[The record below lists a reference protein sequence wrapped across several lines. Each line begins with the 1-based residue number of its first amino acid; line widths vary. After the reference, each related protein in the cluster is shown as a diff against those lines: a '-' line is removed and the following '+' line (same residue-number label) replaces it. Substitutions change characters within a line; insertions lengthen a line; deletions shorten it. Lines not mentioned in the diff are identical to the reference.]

1 MKPTQE
7 LIEAIDQDRSRAAR
21 RMSPEEE
28 LWAGARLFDDVCER
42 MKAGIRMQF
51 PEADERRVTEILRER
66 LRRLREFEE
75 RGIYRL
81 VENPEEQS

>member
-1 MKPTQE
+1 MKPSQE
-7 LIEAIDQDRSRAAR
+7 LIEGIHQDRIRAAR
-21 RMSPEEE
+21 RMSPEEK

-75 RGIYRL
+75 RGIYRP
-81 VENPEEQS
+81 VENADDQ

>member
-7 LIEAIDQDRSRAAR
+7 LIDAVDRDRVRAAR
-21 RMSPEEE
+21 RMSPEEK
-28 LWAGARLFDDVCER
+28 LWAGARLFDEVCER

-51 PEADERRVTEILRER
+51 PEADERRVAEILRDR

-75 RGIYRL
+75 RGFYRP
-81 VENPEEQS
+81 VENPDDE